1 MSEPKDPNDKPA
13 GEREE
18 PKDAAEP
25 GAAAPS
31 EQRAADAGEPGLD
44 DDDMRALLKQAMR
57 VQEPKAPPDVLR
69 GVQRKIRQ
77 RSRGKFF
84 ADGWS
89 TAPSPKSTYFVT
101 AAVMLALLIALYF
114 FLVPSGWGTP

>member
-1 MSEPKDPNDKPA
+1 MSVPKDPKDAPG
-13 GEREE
+13 GEPEE
-18 PKDAAEP
+18 P
-25 GAAAPS
+25 
-31 EQRAADAGEPGLD
+31 RMD
-44 DDDMRALLKQAMR
+44 DDDVRALLKQAMR
-57 VQEPKAPPDVLR
+57 VDEAKAPPPDVLR

-77 RSRGKFF
+77 RSRGKFY

-101 AAVMLALLIALYF
+101 AAVMLALLVALYF